1 MDHDDRKRPRRG
13 LRKLKENPQYSCPD
27 RRLRSIKSFLR
38 EKEAV
43 QAEDTQEEAFGF
55 VQTYFK
61 RWSIEQLFK
70 EIKSWFQFEK
80 FKITSL
86 EGIQKYLHLVI
97 LIHTLFAGKH
107 AEIEHIPKLKRI
119 IQCILKAKRNI
130 TKFTLIGL
138 KLLASMLSFTTF
150 LKSIKRLLYEQN
162 LSLSYRF
169 L

>member
-43 QAEDTQEEAFGF
+43 QAEVTQEEAFGF

-80 FKITSL
+80 F
-86 EGIQKYLHLVI
+86 
-97 LIHTLFAGKH
+97 F
-107 AEIEHIPKLKRI
+107 
-119 IQCILKAKRNI
+119 
-130 TKFTLIGL
+130 
-138 KLLASMLSFTTF
+138 
-150 LKSIKRLLYEQN
+150 SI
-162 LSLSYRF
+162 
-169 L
+169 